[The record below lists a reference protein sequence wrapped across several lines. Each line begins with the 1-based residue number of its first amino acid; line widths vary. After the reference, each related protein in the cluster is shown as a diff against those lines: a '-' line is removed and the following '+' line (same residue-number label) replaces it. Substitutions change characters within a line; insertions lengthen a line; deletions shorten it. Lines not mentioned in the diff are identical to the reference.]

1 MSKLSQ
7 KPFACDVIMY
17 LPLQGMGFNPNNP
30 QAPSG
35 PHNQNIPHMQG
46 MNHVMSSK
54 SFSFGM

>member
-1 MSKLSQ
+1 MSQ
-7 KPFACDVIMY
+7 AVTDVIMC
-17 LPLQGMGFNPNNP
+17 LPLQGMGFNPNSP

-54 SFSFGM
+54 SFPSGM